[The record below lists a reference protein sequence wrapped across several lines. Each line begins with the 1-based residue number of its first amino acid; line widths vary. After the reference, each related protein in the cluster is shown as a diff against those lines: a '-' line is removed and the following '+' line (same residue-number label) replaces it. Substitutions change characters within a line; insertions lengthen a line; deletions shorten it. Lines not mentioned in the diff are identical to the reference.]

1 MIVNLIHAID
11 DERDDNL
18 PTISVVKNKD
28 LIVTHDVS
36 RGLRCKLISKNRFTC
51 PHGGTVSDDRR
62 IMKKEPTIP
71 AVMNVEE
78 GEQIVGAWITPMVTD
93 IGFYKLLA
101 KRRKDG
107 TCEWVH
113 FVQRANGEKD
123 KFYRG
128 EVSSEKDV
136 DIVVASINNT
146 LTKMYGAHT
155 RLQLG
160 NPEVY
165 SLDGKNLDSGTVN

>member
-1 MIVNLIHAID
+1 M
-11 DERDDNL
+11 
-18 PTISVVKNKD
+18 KN
-28 LIVTHDVS
+28 
-36 RGLRCKLISKNRFTC
+36 
-51 PHGGTVSDDRR
+51 
-62 IMKKEPTIP
+62 EPSIP
-71 AVMNVEE
+71 AVMNVEK
-78 GEQIVGAWITPMVTD
+78 GEQIVGAWITPMVPD

-113 FVQRANGEKD
+113 FVQRSNGEKD

-128 EVSSEKDV
+128 EVPSQKEIDT
-136 DIVVASINNT
+136 VVTALNNA
-146 LTKMYGAHT
+146 LAKVYGAHIK
-155 RLQLG
+155 LQLG